1 VTRVELIKLVLLTAM
16 EAICCN
22 RGEMDKINEKM
33 TGKIASLRIGSWKG
47 LHIHR
52 CMKETNYSFVDWT

>member
-33 TGKIASLRIGSWKG
+33 TGKIAPLKLALGKVCTSID
-47 LHIHR
+47 
-52 CMKETNYSFVDWT
+52 V

>member
-1 VTRVELIKLVLLTAM
+1 M